1 MFKLYNSRSQITSEL
16 SNFIKK
22 VYPDISKPHLKL
34 VPNITLGLV
43 KSESVV
49 TTDIIKTIKSLFGDV
64 LFSSAE
70 RRLQRFFNNEKFDP
84 YIFWQHVIEDVV
96 SRHKL
101 KNEKVYIAFDHTYCK
116 NSFTVFFLS
125 LRIGKQ
131 GIPLWFRCFS
141 GTENQDAFSMNLI
154 NEGISYVHNLFKD
167 KKCKLIFLADRW
179 FNLRPIMQH
188 IQDLGDTYYI
198 RTKSNVAIKINNYEY
213 ADTISYISDIEA
225 TYSKSRY
232 FDDVEITQYKFP
244 TKLAVSKSKSHKEP
258 FYIFT
263 NGNTREAIKS
273 YGYRFGA
280 IEFCFKN
287 QKSNRVLFGEY
298 KSA

>member
-167 KKCKLIFLADRW
+167 KKCKLIF
-179 FNLRPIMQH
+179 F
-188 IQDLGDTYYI
+188 
-198 RTKSNVAIKINNYEY
+198 S
-213 ADTISYISDIEA
+213 
-225 TYSKSRY
+225 
-232 FDDVEITQYKFP
+232 
-244 TKLAVSKSKSHKEP
+244 
-258 FYIFT
+258 
-263 NGNTREAIKS
+263 
-273 YGYRFGA
+273 
-280 IEFCFKN
+280 
-287 QKSNRVLFGEY
+287 
-298 KSA
+298 